1 MNPEFQDK
9 VAVVTGAGGTLCSAI
24 AKHLHLLGCKVVLV
38 DRTRE
43 KLEAVA
49 NDMDGRPMEPWRPAT
64 DLGEHRFLLAPGDA
78 DILRLADELDMPPVV
93 QMAHVSTSGP
103 LGRDGPL
110 ATRDAIAR
118 VSRVEKVGL
127 CFEARPS
134 SSNSPS
140 PSGLFAP
147 CSPGITI

>member
-38 DRTRE
+38 GRTRE

-49 NDMDGRPMEPWRPAT
+49 NDMDGMANTSCEPQNSQGGS
-64 DLGEHRFLLAPGDA
+64 LGELAPPMPLIAPCDA

-93 QMAHVSTSGP
+93 QMAHVSTFGP

-118 VSRVEKVGL
+118 VARVEKGGL
-127 CFEARPS
+127 CFESAAF
-134 SSNSPS
+134 
-140 PSGLFAP
+140 LVEFAEP
-147 CSPGITI
+147 